1 MAAAD
6 AVVRVPKEPGQKAK
20 DKKTLDT
27 WNSLAST
34 NKSIESSHCLDLN
47 MNDKKT
53 KDFKNQI
60 KVIKEEKREKKVLK
74 NSYFNFSIIF
84 LNMKP
89 LLEEAPRLLVI

>member
-1 MAAAD
+1 
-6 AVVRVPKEPGQKAK
+6 
-20 DKKTLDT
+20 
-27 WNSLAST
+27 
-34 NKSIESSHCLDLN
+34 

-74 NSYFNFSIIF
+74 NSYLNFSIIF

-89 LLEEAPRLLVI
+89 LLEEAPRPLVI